1 MYAKVIVD
9 VWANQLNRP
18 FDYLIPEEF
27 EDIIEVGMR
36 VAVPFG
42 SRTVQGFV
50 MDIVLETTFE
60 GKISPII
67 KPMDLEPVLT
77 PEMILLGQH
86 MSQTVFAFLISCY
99 QTMLPPMLKSKYEK
113 YFHLKDPEAYPEIYQ
128 NYFNGE
134 DTVEDVG
141 QFTNQELAKL
151 LRLRKEGVVSVEH
164 KVIDKAKVKMED
176 WLIRLQSPMD
186 YQVIQAATPLKATKQ
201 KLFLAALEAL
211 PKEQSEILKKDFVDQ
226 NGFTAADVKTA
237 ISKGWVKLEKR
248 PVNRDPYAGREF
260 TQTNALQLN
269 EAQQLV
275 FDEVLHDMRQDIV
288 KTYLLE
294 GVTGSGKTELYLQ
307 WIDEVIQKGKSAMM
321 LVPEISLTPQMV
333 NRFKSRFGDRV
344 AVLHSGLSAG
354 EKFDEW
360 RKIKN
365 KEADI
370 VVGARSSIFAP
381 IEDIGIIIL
390 DEEHESSYKQ
400 EENPRYHAR
409 DIAIWRARYH
419 HCPVIL
425 GSATP
430 SLESRARAQKSVY
443 QLLEL
448 PTRAKDQPLPEVK
461 IIDMKQEYSKN
472 RGTFSLELQE
482 AIKDRLDKK
491 EQTVLLLNRR
501 GYSSFVMCRDCGYVL
516 ECPNCDISLTLHMDV
531 HQMKCHY
538 CGFETNIPRRC
549 PKCFE
554 NQIRYYGTGTQ
565 KVEEELQELFPEARI
580 IRMDVDTT
588 RKKGQHEALLNKFGS
603 NQADILLGTQ
613 MIAKGLDFPNVTLVG
628 VINADTSLNIPDF
641 RSFERTFQLLT
652 QVAGRAGRGDLA
664 GEVMIQSFNPEN
676 YAIQLAKSHN
686 YREFYAREMQVRHM
700 GNYPPYVF
708 TTMITVSSEEEGLA
722 LREAVKIRQYL
733 EQILTGQTI
742 LLGPTPKSIARINKR
757 YYFQI
762 LIKYKREP
770 QLTRAL
776 NELMLQT
783 QQTTANKVTV
793 SIDVEP
799 MSFL

>member
-9 VWANQLNRP
+9 VPANQLNRP
-18 FDYLIPEEF
+18 FDYEIPEEF
-27 EDIIEVGMR
+27 NDIIDIGMR

-50 MDIVLETTFE
+50 MDIVSETTFE
-60 GKISPII
+60 GNINQII

-77 PEMILLGQH
+77 SEMILLGQY
-86 MSQTVFAFLISCY
+86 MSQTFFAFLISCY

-113 YFHLKDPEAYPEIYQ
+113 YFHLKEPEKHPEIYQ
-128 NYFNGE
+128 NYFNGKE
-134 DTVEDVG
+134 VVEDVG
-141 QFTNQELAKL
+141 QFSNQELAML
-151 LRLRKEGVVSVEH
+151 LRMRKKGIVFVEH
-164 KVIDKAKVKMED
+164 KVVDKAKVKMED
-176 WLIRLQSPMD
+176 WLMIVQTPME
-186 YQVIQAATPLKATKQ
+186 YQVLQAAIPLKATKQ
-201 KLFLAALEAL
+201 KLFLAALERLSADA
-211 PKEQSEILKKDFVDQ
+211 KEVRKKDFVEQ
-226 NGFTAADVKTA
+226 YNFTASDVKNA
-237 ISKGWVKLEKR
+237 VNKGWITIEKR
-248 PVNRDPYAGREF
+248 PVNRDPYAGRLF
-260 TQTNALQLN
+260 VPTTALKLN
-269 EAQQLV
+269 EAQQKV
-275 FDEVLHDMRQDIV
+275 FETVIDDQKQQLF

-307 WIDEVIQKGKSAMM
+307 WIDKVIQNGKSAMM

-333 NRFKSRFGDRV
+333 NRFKSRFGNRV

-360 RKIKN
+360 RKIKH

-381 IEDIGIIIL
+381 LEDIGIIIL

-409 DIAIWRARYH
+409 DIAIWRAKYH
-419 HCPVIL
+419 QCPVIL

-430 SLESRARAQKSVY
+430 SLESRARAQKGVY

-448 PTRAKDQPLPEVK
+448 PTRAKEQPLPDVK
-461 IIDMKQEYSKN
+461 IIDMKQEYAQN
-472 RGTFSLELQE
+472 RGTFSLELQN
-482 AIKDRLDKK
+482 AINDRLEKK
-491 EQTVLLLNRR
+491 QQTVLLLNRR

-538 CGFETNIPRRC
+538 CGFETAIPRRC

-554 NQIRYYGTGTQ
+554 TSIRYYGTGTQ
-565 KVEEELQELFPEARI
+565 KVEEELQTLFPKARI

-588 RKKGQHEALLNKFGS
+588 RKKGQHEALLHQFGS
-603 NQADILLGTQ
+603 GQADILLGTQ

-652 QVAGRAGRGDLA
+652 QVAGRAGRGELA
-664 GEVMIQSFNPEN
+664 GEVMIQSFNPDN
-676 YAIQLAKSHN
+676 YAIQLAKQHN
-686 YREFYAREMQVRHM
+686 YREFYAHEMKVRHM

-708 TTMITVSSEEEGLA
+708 TTMITISSEEEGLA
-722 LREAVKIRQYL
+722 LREAVKIRKYL
-733 EQILTGQTI
+733 EQTLTGQSI
-742 LLGPTPKSIARINKR
+742 ILGPTPKSIARINKR
-757 YYFQI
+757 YYFQM

-770 QLTRAL
+770 QLQYAL

-783 QQTTANKVTV
+783 QKSFTNKVSV
-793 SIDVEP
+793 LIDVEP